1 MSRVGVE
8 IPKEQIA
15 QFCQRHGIRE
25 LSLFGSV
32 LRDDFG
38 SCSDIDVLVDFAPGK
53 AVSLFQLMEMEDEL
67 SQMLERK
74 IDLVVKSALRGRVR
88 DSILNNREVM
98 YVAPR

>member
-1 MSRVGVE
+1 MSCVGVE
-8 IPKEQIA
+8 IPEEQIA
-15 QFCQRHGIRE
+15 QFCQRYGIRE

-38 SCSDIDVLVDFAPGK
+38 SYSDIDVLVDFAPGK
-53 AVSLFQLMEMEDEL
+53 AVSLFQLMDMEDEL
-67 SQMLERK
+67 SQMLGRK
-74 IDLVVKSALRGRVR
+74 VDLVVKPALRGRVR